1 MARPS
6 YGRTLH
12 PSTTDDGD
20 NHPHWELFVACHICG
35 VTKIIHVPD
44 GCTDIDS
51 EAVMIMMMLVM
62 MMTLR
67 MTMMLMTVM

>member
-1 MARPS
+1 MAQP
-6 YGRTLH
+6 TME
-12 PSTTDDGD
+12 TTIRIG
-20 NHPHWELFVACHICG
+20 NCSWPAICG

-51 EAVMIMMMLVM
+51 EAVMIMMMLVK

-67 MTMMLMTVM
+67 MTMMLMTVV